1 MKLFY
6 FVKSYKKLD
15 KRFKRCII
23 FDIFINSLIVVP
35 YNYISKRNI
44 IIYCFFLLYF
54 LYSADGKDL
63 NDIKIDDKFLLTNDK
78 KNSRRFI

>member
-1 MKLFY
+1 MKLFN
-6 FVKSYKKLD
+6 FGKSYKKLD

-23 FDIFINSLIVVP
+23 FDIFINSLILVP

-44 IIYCFFLLYF
+44 IIYCFFLLYC

-78 KNSRRFI
+78 KNSRKII